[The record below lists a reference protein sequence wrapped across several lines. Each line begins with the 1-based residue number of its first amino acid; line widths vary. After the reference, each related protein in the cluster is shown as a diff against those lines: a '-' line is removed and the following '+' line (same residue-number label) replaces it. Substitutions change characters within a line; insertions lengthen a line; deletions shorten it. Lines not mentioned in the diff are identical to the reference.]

1 MKYIVKKCPSYLIG
15 KCTATAQSCA
25 EITNCT
31 MKNAILECL
40 EYSDNGR
47 IELINNSKNLTER
60 GRLAKKL
67 LQMFEVEEI
76 RGNEHDVD

>member
-1 MKYIVKKCPSYLIG
+1 MKYIVKQCPSLLLG
-15 KCTATAQSCA
+15 KCTATAQDCH

-67 LQMFEVEEI
+67 LQIFEAEEV
-76 RGNEHDVD
+76 RGEL